1 MKKMLTLFLLL
12 IAIVCSGCVLENEEV
27 KTYPLLDNTNEPTI
41 DFLQPWAFYNKTSEE
56 LDKHFEELKTRGF
69 KTIIIQN
76 TSKYN
81 KGEPKEC
88 FYDSEKSFPL
98 EKKDFLKKIITI
110 CNEKNINVICGISS
124 DDYWWSQTSH
134 EFDEETMNM
143 FNEEETFT
151 IGEILAKYKI
161 QGIYYSNEMYSNS
174 EGFIK
179 SWTKNI
185 NKIIE
190 YIEKID
196 PKMPFYLSPFNSSFY
211 GGSEK
216 QKLSFWKEF
225 FQKINFRKFDY
236 FLLQD
241 GFGALSKDPT
251 TKKCEDVYNLNVKI
265 RSLCL
270 EYSKVNFALN
280 IELFA
285 SKGLASDDRVNIQKK
300 YANTLGD
307 VIACFSVSHYY
318 IEGGKNE
325 D

>member
-12 IAIVCSGCVLENEEV
+12 IAIFCSSCVLENEEV
-27 KTYPLLDNTNEPTI
+27 KIYPLLDNTNEPII
-41 DFLQPWAFYNKTSEE
+41 DFLQPWAFYNKTSKE

-134 EFDEETMNM
+134 DFDEETMNV
-143 FNEEETFT
+143 FNEEEIFT

-179 SWTKNI
+179 SWAKNI

-196 PKMPFYLSPFNSSFY
+196 PKMPFYLSPFNYSFY
-211 GGSEK
+211 GMSRIYLK
-216 QKLSFWKEF
+216 
-225 FQKINFRKFDY
+225 
-236 FLLQD
+236 
-241 GFGALSKDPT
+241 
-251 TKKCEDVYNLNVKI
+251 
-265 RSLCL
+265 
-270 EYSKVNFALN
+270 
-280 IELFA
+280 
-285 SKGLASDDRVNIQKK
+285 
-300 YANTLGD
+300 
-307 VIACFSVSHYY
+307 
-318 IEGGKNE
+318 
-325 D
+325 